1 MEPYQGAGNRVRI
14 ALINEKRIGHA
25 ILRVNNNQGVIT
37 LNGVVENS
45 ASSLLAEDITR
56 KQTGVVKVINQLTI
70 GK

>member
-25 ILRVNNNQGVIT
+25 ILRVNNNQGVIA